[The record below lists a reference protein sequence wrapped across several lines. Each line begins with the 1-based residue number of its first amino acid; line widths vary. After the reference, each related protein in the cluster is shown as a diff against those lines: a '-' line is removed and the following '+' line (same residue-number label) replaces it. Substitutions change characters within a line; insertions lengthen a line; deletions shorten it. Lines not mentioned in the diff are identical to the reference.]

1 MATQRVAARG
11 RAAASTALAREY
23 SAGQSYRGTHNKV
36 PPAGVDLPH
45 ALFVANRL
53 VGPAISP
60 CLTRLVAYKGYV

>member
-1 MATQRVAARG
+1 MRDIE
-11 RAAASTALAREY
+11 ARE
-23 SAGQSYRGTHNKV
+23 
-36 PPAGVDLPH
+36 GVDLPH